1 MGCYTWESIFEA
13 AMVFVVLVYFLDVVS
28 AIAGVG
34 STLLFVPALVYL
46 AKRFA
51 YYRSQ
56 TAQATDSRVRHIS
69 EVIDGIASVKSYVWE
84 NPFIQL
90 IEKFRAKEEAFIA
103 QSQILR
109 AVNQGLIFSIP
120 SVSSFAT
127 FAVFWSRGGQLT
139 IPVIFATLSLLQV
152 LRHSMG
158 RLWTRSIETTSEAIA
173 SCSRL
178 DAFLSLVEAD
188 ERPSPISSSSSSSSS
203 DDDDDVG
210 GGGGGGGGNSR
221 SDVSGGSYEIIPGLL
236 KQPLLDPDLLVEMR
250 HSSFQYNVGD
260 PKPTL
265 TNINMSLK
273 RGELLMVVGPVGCGK
288 STLLLSL
295 LGEVPSAPR
304 SHTYKAKDVQ
314 IAYCAQKPWI
324 LADSVRANITIG
336 RGASTSAAT
345 TAAGG
350 GASAAATATI
360 SAAITGATTSATI
373 IIAAAEQEE
382 VEHQDMYEM
391 AIESCMMVEDLLQ
404 WPAYDSTELGER
416 GISISG
422 GQKARISLARA
433 IYADADRTWDSLI
446 LL

>member
-13 AMVFVVLVYFLDVVS
+13 AMVFIVLVFFLDVLS

-34 STLLFVPALVYL
+34 STLLFAPALVVL

-56 TAQATDSRVRHIS
+56 TAMATDSRVRHIS

-90 IEKFRAKEEAFIA
+90 IEKYRLKEETFIA

-109 AVNQGLIFSIP
+109 AVNQGLIFCIP
-120 SVSSFAT
+120 SVSACAT
-127 FAVFWSRGGQLT
+127 FAVFWARGGRLSV
-139 IPVIFATLSLLQV
+139 PVIFATLSLLQV
-152 LRHSMG
+152 LRLSLG

-173 SCSRL
+173 SCNRL
-178 DAFLSLVEAD
+178 DAFLGLVEAD
-188 ERPSPISSSSSSSSS
+188 EKQESSYRTAPTH
-203 DDDDDVG
+203 VLPQQQ
-210 GGGGGGGGNSR
+210 
-221 SDVSGGSYEIIPGLL
+221 VV
-236 KQPLLDPDLLVEMR
+236 DPNLLVEMR
-250 HSSFQYNVGD
+250 HCNFQYNPGD

-265 TNINMSLK
+265 SNIHMSIK

-288 STLLLSL
+288 STLLLSVL
-295 LGEVPSAPR
+295 NEVPGAPR
-304 SHTYKAKDVQ
+304 SQNLHDHSSSEDGQHTYMASNVQ

-336 RGASTSAAT
+336 RGANAVAT
-345 TAAGG
+345 VPQEDT
-350 GASAAATATI
+350 
-360 SAAITGATTSATI
+360 
-373 IIAAAEQEE
+373 EQGE
-382 VEHQDMYEM
+382 VDHPDLFEM
-391 AIESCMMVEDLLQ
+391 AMESCMMVEDLLQ
-404 WPAYDSTELGER
+404 WPCYDSTELGER

-433 IYADADRTWDSLI
+433 IYADADCMWEF
-446 LL
+446 LLQFLKFYF